1 MKKIFAAGAVVALLA
16 CCSIAAASPL
26 VTSNVPLDSRYYDYI
41 DKLEGM
47 GYIKDMPSGT
57 KPYSRLDMAKWIA
70 SINPAG
76 MPDYLKVYYDEMA
89 ADLAEEIAYVKGE
102 KQRFESNVKLRS
114 ASVAFSYVDADHT
127 TYDYRNNNYKHQDK
141 SSIGQKINAH
151 WQPLNKNNNGYRYGD
166 GFNAV
171 GKLNISGSINKDFA
185 LSLTPRFSYDKDEH
199 GDASLEEG
207 YVKTHLGV
215 WGIEVGKQPL
225 QWGGYGHKGAFVFS
239 NNATPHTMVKLNLL
253 EPHTFDNGFLKFLGK
268 ANVNVFY
275 SQMEGNRRDQA
286 EGFFPAGSDRWQKE
300 NDGLDLLGV
309 RVDITPSD
317 NFTFGL
323 ERVSMAKS
331 LNKDWLF
338 GENAD
343 ADDQWNDIG
352 GADFRFKLPGMQVY
366 GAAYGEDQAGGLP
379 CEYAYSAGLYFPQLS
394 SDGRWDL
401 RLEAAKTNEWWY
413 SHGTFENG
421 WTYKD
426 DIMGASM
433 GKDTLE
439 CSAIINHYM
448 DNGDRIG
455 FQYTNTDFDRHKT
468 NNPRMQEFQINYA
481 KKLKKDMY
489 LDAMI
494 GYAMVDN
501 VGYVKNADDST
512 TMVGLGLRWE
522 Y

>member
-1 MKKIFAAGAVVALLA
+1 MKKHLVVGVTAALLA
-16 CCSIAAASPL
+16 CCSLAAASPL

-57 KPYSRLDMAKWIA
+57 KPYSRLDMAKWLA
-70 SINPAG
+70 EVNPVG
-76 MPDYLKVYYDEMA
+76 MPDYLKVYYDELT

-102 KQRFESNVKLRS
+102 KQSFDSNIKLRS
-114 ASVAFSYVDADHT
+114 ASVAFSYVDADST
-127 TYDYRNNNYKHQDK
+127 SYGYA
-141 SSIGQKINAH
+141 GQRINAH

-171 GKLNISGSINKDFA
+171 GKLNISGSLNKDFA

-286 EGFFPAGSDRWQKE
+286 FGAGFSGANKE
-300 NDGLDLLGV
+300 HDGLDLLGV
-309 RVDITPSD
+309 RVDITPTD

-338 GENAD
+338 GENAE

-352 GADFRFKLPGMQVY
+352 GFDFRFKFPGMQVY

-394 SDGRWDL
+394 SDGSWDL

-413 SHGTFENG
+413 SHGTFVNG

-426 DIMGASM
+426 DIMGASL
-433 GKDTLE
+433 GKDALE
-439 CSAIINHYM
+439 CSATINHYM

-468 NNPRMQEFQINYA
+468 NNMQMQEFQINYA
-481 KKLKKDMY
+481 KKLKKNMY
-489 LDAMI
+489 LDAMV

-501 VGYVKNADDST
+501 VDRSDIDDST

>member
-1 MKKIFAAGAVVALLA
+1 
-16 CCSIAAASPL
+16 
-26 VTSNVPLDSRYYDYI
+26 
-41 DKLEGM
+41 
-47 GYIKDMPSGT
+47 MPSGT
-57 KPYSRLDMAKWIA
+57 KPYSRLDMAKWVA
-70 SINPAG
+70 AINPAG
-76 MPDYLKVYYDEMA
+76 MPDYLKVQYDELA

-102 KQRFESNVKLRS
+102 KSRFDSNVKLRS

-127 TYDYRNNNYKHQDK
+127 TYDYRDHNLQSKNPL
-141 SSIGQKINAH
+141 GQKINAH

-171 GKLNISGSINKDFA
+171 GKLNISGSVNKDFA

-225 QWGGYGHKGAFVFS
+225 QWGGYGHNGAFVFS

-275 SQMEGNRRDQA
+275 SQMEGNRIDQA
-286 EGFFPAGSDRWQKE
+286 RGAGFSNWHKE

-317 NFTFGL
+317 NFTLGL

-338 GENAD
+338 GDNAND
-343 ADDQWNDIG
+343 DDQWNDIG
-352 GADFRFKLPGMQVY
+352 GADFRLKFPGMQIY
-366 GAAYGEDQAGGLP
+366 GSAYGEDQAGGLP

-394 SDGRWDL
+394 SDGSWDL

-413 SHGTFENG
+413 SHWTFVNG

-439 CSAIINHYM
+439 WSAMINHYL
-448 DNGDRIG
+448 DNGDRLG
-455 FQYTNTDFDRHKT
+455 FQYTNTNFDRHEAD
-468 NNPRMQEFQINYA
+468 NPKMQEFQINYA
-481 KKLKKDMY
+481 KKLKKNMY
-489 LDAMI
+489 LDAMV
-494 GYAMVDN
+494 GYATVDN

-512 TMVGLGLRWE
+512 TIVGLGLRWE

>member
-1 MKKIFAAGAVVALLA
+1 MKKHLVVGVTAALLA
-16 CCSIAAASPL
+16 CCSLAAASPL

-47 GYIKDMPSGT
+47 GYIQDMPSGT
-57 KPYSRLDMAKWIA
+57 KPYSRLDMAKWLA
-70 SINPAG
+70 GVNPVG
-76 MPDYLKVYYDEMA
+76 MPDYLKVYYDELT

-102 KQRFESNVKLRS
+102 KQSFKSNVKLRS
-114 ASVAFSYVDADHT
+114 ASVAFSYVDADST
-127 TYDYRNNNYKHQDK
+127 SYGYA
-141 SSIGQKINAH
+141 GQGINAH

-171 GKLNISGSINKDFA
+171 GKLNISGSLNKDFA

-286 EGFFPAGSDRWQKE
+286 FGAGFSNWQRESDSA
-300 NDGLDLLGV
+300 DLLGV

-331 LNKDWLF
+331 LNKDWLL
-338 GENAD
+338 GDNAES
-343 ADDQWNDIG
+343 DDQWNDIG
-352 GADFRFKLPGMQVY
+352 GVDFRLKFPGMQIY
-366 GAAYGEDQAGGLP
+366 GSAYGEDQAGGLP

-394 SDGRWDL
+394 SDGSWDL

-413 SHGTFENG
+413 SHWTLVNG

-426 DIMGASM
+426 DIMGASL
-433 GKDTLE
+433 GKDALE
-439 CSAIINHYM
+439 CTATINHYM

-455 FQYTNTDFDRHKT
+455 FQYTNTDFDRHKA
-468 NNPRMQEFQINYA
+468 NNMQMQEFQINYA
-481 KKLKKDMY
+481 KKLKKNMY

-501 VGYVKNADDST
+501 VDRSDIDDST
-512 TMVGLGLRWE
+512 TMVGVGLRWE

>member
-1 MKKIFAAGAVVALLA
+1 MKKIFAAGAAVALLA
-16 CCSIAAASPL
+16 CCSVAAASPL

-57 KPYSRLDMAKWIA
+57 KPYSRLDMAKWLA
-70 SINPAG
+70 DVNPAG
-76 MPDYLKVYYDEMA
+76 MPDYLKVYYDELT

-102 KQRFESNVKLRS
+102 KQRFESNIKLRS
-114 ASVAFSYVDADHT
+114 ASVAFFYVDADST
-127 TYDYRNNNYKHQDK
+127 AYGYK
-141 SSIGQKINAH
+141 GQQINAH

-171 GKLNISGSINKDFA
+171 GKLNISGSLNKDFA

-225 QWGGYGHKGAFVFS
+225 QWGGKGNKGAFVFS

-286 EGFFPAGSDRWQKE
+286 EGFFPAGSNRWQKE

-338 GENAD
+338 GENAE

-352 GADFRFKLPGMQVY
+352 GADFRLKFPGMQVY

-394 SDGRWDL
+394 SDGSWDL

-413 SHGTFENG
+413 SHWTFVNG

-426 DIMGASM
+426 DIMGASL
-433 GKDTLE
+433 GKDALE
-439 CSAIINHYM
+439 CSATINHYM

-455 FQYTNTDFDRHKT
+455 FQYTNTDFDRHET
-468 NNPRMQEFQINYA
+468 NNMQMQEFQINYA
-481 KKLKKDMY
+481 KKLKKNMY
-489 LDAMI
+489 LDAMV

-501 VGYVKNADDST
+501 VSNDKDIDDST